1 MSSENEMYEEFEAM
15 MKDITGDLYEEYNG
29 YGEYNDCSDEF
40 DEDDEIDDYDEE
52 YNDDDYDEDAEEEFK
67 NGEFIFAK
75 GVKRSL
81 DDYSTRLNNNVLV
94 VGASGCGKSTGFVEP
109 NLITAKG
116 SYVVSDPKGTLY
128 RKFAQAMK
136 IRGYRVLKIDF
147 QNPEK
152 SMHWN
157 PLTEINST
165 QDIMKIANS
174 LVYTKDVHSY
184 SFDPY
189 WDRMTLI
196 FISAIIGYMCETGY
210 EPYNFSGIL
219 KLVREGE
226 RTSRG
231 SSTNRDSKLFQRFQK
246 LYSTNP
252 DSWAYEQFKNVDQ
265 APDKTYDTIR
275 STLVAKFS
283 HYSTQEVE
291 QMMSGNDFDFNRI
304 AREKT
309 ILFVQQSD
317 YDRSMDGLVNLFFSQ
332 AMSSLVK
339 YADSFKNGRLPV
351 PVRFFLDDYGATTN
365 IYNLDAVISTI
376 RSRNI
381 SVSLILQSESQ
392 LMGNGSGTD
401 KTIISNCDTYIY
413 MGCNDID
420 TAKSVSI
427 RCNKPLESVLY
438 MPVGYCWIFERG
450 KKPVYAE
457 ITNVWDVI

>member
-1 MSSENEMYEEFEAM
+1 MSSEKDMYDEFEAM
-15 MKDITGDLYEEYNG
+15 MKDITGDFYEEYND
-29 YGEYNDCSDEF
+29 YGEVNDYSDEF

-52 YNDDDYDEDAEEEFK
+52 YNNDDYDEDAEEEFK

-174 LVYTKDVHSY
+174 LVYTKDTQSY
-184 SFDPY
+184 NFDPY

-196 FISAIIGYMCETGY
+196 FISAIIGYMYETGY

-309 ILFVQQSD
+309 VLFVQQSD

-392 LMGNGSGTD
+392 LMGNGMGTD